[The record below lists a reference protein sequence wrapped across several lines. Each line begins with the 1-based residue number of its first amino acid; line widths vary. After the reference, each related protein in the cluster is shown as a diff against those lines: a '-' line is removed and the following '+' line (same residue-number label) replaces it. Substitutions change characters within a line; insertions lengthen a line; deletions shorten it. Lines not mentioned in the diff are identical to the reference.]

1 MEVYEEPKFTKE
13 ITGGVLGGLLLL
25 ILVTVGLV
33 KVINT
38 PHTLTGSLFVMRQFT
53 DMTTGHLSGSCFLC
67 MVKVICRAE
76 EVL

>member
-38 PHTLTGSLFVMRQFT
+38 THPDWISFRYASIH
-53 DMTTGHLSGSCFLC
+53 
-67 MVKVICRAE
+67 
-76 EVL
+76 